1 MINSYKS
8 QVIRHKYRIFIF
20 GIAALSLIFGV
31 LSCTTKVM
39 VTQGPATSP
48 ATPSFY
54 LKPVAPITGA
64 DNVVDNIG
72 VGKVDWGTGSIK
84 AKGTGVL
91 DPNNP
96 NKAQA
101 RVMAERAAVV
111 DAQRNLLETAEGV
124 RVNGETQVKDFM
136 TKSDVITTR
145 VNGLVK
151 GARLTGD
158 PKYDSAMGTVQ
169 VEMEISLY
177 DKEGLTN
184 AVAPVELSTKTLENM
199 TPQEKE
205 LLQKYSSVVFDA
217 SGTGLK
223 PALFPKIY
231 DENGNLLFDTGTY
244 VDTTSEYS
252 RRVVQYVKSLDKI
265 LTNPDL
271 QNNPIIIKVKELRGK
286 LDSDIVISNEN
297 ANKYKWL
304 KDTFQFLLK
313 AGRTFIQLL

>member
-1 MINSYKS
+1 M
-8 QVIRHKYRIFIF
+8 
-20 GIAALSLIFGV
+20 
-31 LSCTTKVM
+31 
-39 VTQGPATSP
+39 
-48 ATPSFY
+48 
-54 LKPVAPITGA
+54 
-64 DNVVDNIG
+64 
-72 VGKVDWGTGSIK
+72 
-84 AKGTGVL
+84 L

-136 TKSDVITTR
+136 TQSDVITTR

-151 GARLTGD
+151 GARLTGE
-158 PKYDSAMGTVQ
+158 PKYDSVMGTVR

-177 DKEGLTN
+177 NKEGLTN
-184 AVAPVELSTKTLENM
+184 AVAPVEMSAKTLENL

-223 PALFPKIY
+223 PAMFPKIY

-244 VDTTSEYS
+244 VDTTSEYG
-252 RRVVQYVKSLDKI
+252 RRVVQYIKSLDKI

-271 QNNPIIIKVKELRGK
+271 KNNPIIIKVKELRGK

-297 ANKYKWL
+297 ADKYKWL
-304 KDTFQFLLK
+304 KDAFQFLLK